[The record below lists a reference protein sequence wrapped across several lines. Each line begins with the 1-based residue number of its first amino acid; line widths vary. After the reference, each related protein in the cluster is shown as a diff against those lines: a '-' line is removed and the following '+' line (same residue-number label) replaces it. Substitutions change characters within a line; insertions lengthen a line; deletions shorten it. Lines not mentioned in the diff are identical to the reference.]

1 MGSNP
6 VPVTIDGRL
15 AQLGERLPYKQD
27 VSSSILLS
35 PTIFLKRTLLKLGVF
50 FFLVGQGGPAIG
62 DGEKW
67 LVYQPLFSVPDGWS
81 PNGLLLLLAYKC
93 HYKI

>member
-6 VPVTIDGRL
+6 IGVTILVNNSLKIGSLYIGRL

-35 PTIFLKRTLLKLGVF
+35 PTILQVFSLIFKEFFILMAMEFADKSVNSVMTPVMYLGQILTF
-50 FFLVGQGGPAIG
+50 T
-62 DGEKW
+62 
-67 LVYQPLFSVPDGWS
+67 
-81 PNGLLLLLAYKC
+81 
-93 HYKI
+93 

>member
-6 VPVTIDGRL
+6 IRVTIYFYDGRL

-35 PTIFLKRTLLKLGVF
+35 PTIDDYSHPFRGGFFVYKINF
-50 FFLVGQGGPAIG
+50 FF
-62 DGEKW
+62 
-67 LVYQPLFSVPDGWS
+67 Y
-81 PNGLLLLLAYKC
+81 C
-93 HYKI
+93 

>member
-6 VPVTIDGRL
+6 IRVTIWFYKGISLFVFGRL

-35 PTIFLKRTLLKLGVF
+35 PTIYF
-50 FFLVGQGGPAIG
+50 FNGP
-62 DGEKW
+62 
-67 LVYQPLFSVPDGWS
+67 VV
-81 PNGLLLLLAYKC
+81 
-93 HYKI
+93 